1 MMKFAVTWPHP
12 AAIRYP
18 RGEAYD
24 GLEEFRAPVEYGKS
38 EVLYDE
44 DSIALIAVGSMV
56 RTAVGVRRRLKD
68 LSYNC
73 TLINAR
79 FVKPVDEQMLL
90 QVFKDHHLVVTLEEN
105 VRSGGFGDKVMEF
118 AQDTGADVRVINVTL
133 PDDYI
138 EHGNVD
144 VLKKETGID
153 EESIFRR
160 IVGEYIGHHYELEQ
174 V

>member
-1 MMKFAVTWPHP
+1 
-12 AAIRYP
+12 
-18 RGEAYD
+18 
-24 GLEEFRAPVEYGKS
+24 
-38 EVLYDE
+38 
-44 DSIALIAVGSMV
+44 MV

-90 QVFKDHHLVVTLEEN
+90 QVFKDHHLVVTMEEN